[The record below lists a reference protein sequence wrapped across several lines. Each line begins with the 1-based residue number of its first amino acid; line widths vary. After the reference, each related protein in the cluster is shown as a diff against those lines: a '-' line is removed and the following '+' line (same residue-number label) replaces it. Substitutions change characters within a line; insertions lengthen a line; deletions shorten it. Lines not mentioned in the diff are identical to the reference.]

1 MTEDIEVLR
10 YPIGKFKWPSEYS
23 SELVRQNIRTI
34 SELPK
39 KLIAEVGRLKEDQLE
54 TPYRPEGWTVLQTV
68 HHIFDSH
75 VNSYIRFKL
84 ALTEDNPT
92 IKPYNE
98 ALWAELADSKNAPVE
113 WSLQL
118 IDLLHKRWVVLLQ
131 SMTDADWQK
140 TLNHP
145 EMGKDITLYRL
156 VALYDWHS
164 RHHLAHIVNLKERMG
179 W

>member
-10 YPIGKFKWPSEYS
+10 YPIGKFKGPAEYS

-39 KLIAEVGRLKEDQLE
+39 KLISEVGRLKEDQLE
-54 TPYRPEGWTVLQTV
+54 TPYRQEGWTVLQTV

-75 VNSYIRFKL
+75 VNSYCRFKL

-92 IKPYNE
+92 IKPYKE

-140 TLNHP
+140 TFNHP
-145 EMGKDITLYRL
+145 EMGKDIPLYRF